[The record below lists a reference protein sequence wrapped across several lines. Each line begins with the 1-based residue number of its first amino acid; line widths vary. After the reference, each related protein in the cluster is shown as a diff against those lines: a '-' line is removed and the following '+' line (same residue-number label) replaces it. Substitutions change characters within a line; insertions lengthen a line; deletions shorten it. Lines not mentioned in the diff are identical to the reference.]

1 MKTIKVQ
8 WAIRRALCLVCVPL
22 LAGGLMVAQQ
32 PAPPEQAPAQLLS
45 PDQLDTLV
53 APVALY
59 PDALLSQVLVAAT
72 YPLEIVEAG
81 QWMQQNR
88 NLQGRQLV
96 DAARQQNWDA
106 SVQALVAFPDVVVT
120 MNQDVQWTTALGNT
134 FLAQQSDVMAAVQRM
149 RARAQANGRLSSTAQ
164 ETVTTET
171 QGGQAAIDIA
181 PANPQMM
188 YVPEYDP
195 AYVWGQPAWGY
206 YPPLYYGG
214 YGFGFYPGINIGL
227 CFGGWGGWGLGG
239 WGWGP
244 NWFGGSV
251 FVNGGFF
258 NRYGYRGGLY
268 GGGFAGRAAWQHDA
282 GHRLGVSYPNGQ
294 LAARYGA
301 ASLASRSAMTR
312 SGSLNS
318 SRSPGSGNWTRF
330 GSGTASNY
338 GNRSMTG
345 SARSAAPQSAGRATQ
360 GQWQHFQGAPRSQ
373 APAQRYSAPA
383 QRYSAPAQRYS
394 ASAQRYS
401 APAQRYSAPAQR
413 YSAPAQRYS
422 APAQRYSAS
431 AQRYSAPSSSAG
443 GHSFSGGGGG
453 AARSSGGGH
462 SSGGGASHGGSR
474 R

>member
-1 MKTIKVQ
+1 
-8 WAIRRALCLVCVPL
+8 
-22 LAGGLMVAQQ
+22 MVAQQ

-72 YPLEIVEAG
+72 YPLEMVEAG
-81 QWMQQNR
+81 QWIERNR
-88 NLQGRQLV
+88 NLQGPQLV

-106 SVQALVAFPDVVVT
+106 SVQALVAFPDVMVT
-120 MNQDVQWTTALGNT
+120 MNQDVQWTTALGNA
-134 FLAQQSDVMAAVQRM
+134 FLAQQPDVMAAVQRL

-164 ETVTTET
+164 QTVSTET
-171 QGGQAAIDIA
+171 QGGQRAIDIA
-181 PANPQMM
+181 PADPQVI
-188 YVPEYDP
+188 YVPQYDP
-195 AYVWGQPAWGY
+195 AYIWGQPAWGY

-214 YGFGFYPGINIGL
+214 YGFGFYPGIDIGL
-227 CFGGWGGWGLGG
+227 CFGGWGGWGWGGWG

-268 GGGFAGRAAWQHDA
+268 AGGFAGRAAWQHDA
-282 GHRLGVSYPNGQ
+282 GHRLGVSYPNGR
-294 LAARYGA
+294 LTARYGA

-312 SGSLNS
+312 SSSLNS
-318 SRSPGSGNWTRF
+318 TRSAGSGSWNRF
-330 GSGTASNY
+330 GSGAEGARNTAP
-338 GNRSMTG
+338 R
-345 SARSAAPQSAGRATQ
+345 SAGRATE
-360 GQWQHFQGAPRSQ
+360 GQWQHFQGAQRNQ
-373 APAQRYSAPA
+373 APAQRN
-383 QRYSAPAQRYS
+383 
-394 ASAQRYS
+394 S

-422 APAQRYSAS
+422 APAQRYSAPTQRYS
-431 AQRYSAPSSSAG
+431 APAQRYSAPAQRYSAPAQGYQSAPRMSAPSSSSG
-443 GHSFSGGGGG
+443 GHSFGGGGGG
-453 AARSSGGGH
+453 ASRSSGSGGGAPSSGGGH
-462 SSGGGASHGGSR
+462 GSGGGASHGGSR

>member
-8 WAIRRALCLVCVPL
+8 WVIRRALCLVCVPL
-22 LAGGLMVAQQ
+22 LAGGLMLAQQ
-32 PAPPEQAPAQLLS
+32 PAPPKQAPAQLLS

-81 QWMQQNR
+81 QWLQRNR
-88 NLQGRQLV
+88 NLQGPQLV

-106 SVQALVAFPDVVVT
+106 SVQALMAFPDVVVE
-120 MNQDVQWTTALGNT
+120 MNQDVQWTTALGNA

-149 RARAQANGRLSSTAQ
+149 RARAQTNGRLSSTAQ
-164 ETVTTET
+164 QTVRSET

-181 PANPQMM
+181 PADPQVI

-195 AYVWGQPAWGY
+195 AYVWGPPAWGY

-214 YGFGFYPGINIGL
+214 YGFGFYPGIDIGL
-227 CFGGWGGWGLGG
+227 CFGGWGGWGGRG

-268 GGGFAGRAAWQHDA
+268 AGGFAGRAAWQHDA

-294 LAARYGA
+294 LTSRYGA

-312 SGSLNS
+312 SSSLNS
-318 SRSPGSGNWTRF
+318 TRSAGTGNSNRF
-330 GSGTASNY
+330 GSGTASTY
-338 GNRSMTG
+338 GNRSVTQG
-345 SARSAAPQSAGRATQ
+345 ARSTAPQSAGHATQ
-360 GQWQHFQGAPRSQ
+360 GQWQHFQGAHRNQ
-373 APAQRYSAPA
+373 AP
-383 QRYSAPAQRYS
+383 
-394 ASAQRYS
+394 AQRYS

-422 APAQRYSAS
+422 APAQRYSAPAQQYS
-431 AQRYSAPSSSAG
+431 AAPRMSAPSYSAG
-443 GHSFSGGGGG
+443 GHSFGGGG
-453 AARSSGGGH
+453 ASRNFGSGGGARSSGGGQ
-462 SSGGGASHGGSR
+462 SSGGGGSHGGGPPLTGLPQGL
-474 R
+474 